1 MKLEGKVALVTGGT
15 DGIGRALARA
25 MMAKGAQV
33 MICGRD
39 PDRLGGARTEGFATI
54 AADLATETGRDAVVT
69 MVRERPIDIL
79 VNNAGMEADFDIAA
93 PIDLAGVDRCIALNL
108 AAPIHLVARLAD
120 GLRARPEA
128 MIVNVTSG
136 LAIAPSR
143 KSPVYCATKAG
154 LRSFTMALRAQL
166 AGTSV
171 HVLEVLPPVV
181 DTRMTAGNPH
191 GKLSPEACAQQI
203 VAAIEANRAE
213 ANVGMTRLLST
224 AHNLSP
230 AIARRVMINY

>member
-1 MKLEGKVALVTGGT
+1 MKLDGKVALVTGGS

-25 MMAKGAQV
+25 LAAKGASV
-33 MICGRD
+33 IVCGRD

-54 AADLATETGRDAVVT
+54 AADLATETGRDTVVA

-79 VNNAGMEADFDIAA
+79 VNNAGMGADFDVAA
-93 PIDLAGVDRCIALNL
+93 PVDLAQVDRCIALNL
-108 AAPIHLVARLAD
+108 TTPIHLIARLID
-120 GLRARPEA
+120 GLRARPAA

-143 KSPVYCATKAG
+143 KAPVYCATKAG

-166 AGTSV
+166 ADTKV

-181 DTRMTAGNPH
+181 DTQMTVDNPH
-191 GKLSPEACAQQI
+191 KKLPPDACARQI
-203 VAAIEANRAE
+203 VAAMEADRAE
-213 ANVGMTRLLST
+213 ANVGMTRLLSA
-224 AHNLSP
+224 AHNVSP
-230 AIARRVMINY
+230 AIARRVMLNY